1 MKGNSQLQRKEA
13 VTAAND
19 YLREIANEPSL
30 GLYFV
35 QEHVSGSVPALMEI
49 KGKFKDAT
57 KETKMEIH
65 SLNNSIYSTKHFSQV
80 VPAQRTALL
89 QEIRARPALASSLS
103 PMGRPSDGPPSLR
116 GGLRVKSIII
126 VVKN

>member
-49 KGKFKDAT
+49 KGKFKNAT

-80 VPAQRTALL
+80 VPAHLNRIKARLDAANKQLA
-89 QEIRARPALASSLS
+89 EIAWNRA
-103 PMGRPSDGPPSLR
+103 
-116 GGLRVKSIII
+116 
-126 VVKN
+126 